1 MGPTSNNS
9 HGILVLVEVGEE
21 VTIVTPHIT
30 TEELNSIG
38 TTEPIES
45 QLEMGKTL
53 PVTTYQYIKQT
64 GHASSEDI
72 SPDRDNLTTGEF
84 LTSVSVVQHVA
95 QTTSNWV
102 KYSSLF
108 SSTFPPSAFT
118 DTLGFN
124 TCSRGNACSAL

>member
-1 MGPTSNNS
+1 M
-9 HGILVLVEVGEE
+9 LVEVSEE

-30 TEELNSIG
+30 TKELNSVG
-38 TTEPIES
+38 ATELIES

-53 PVTTYQYIKQT
+53 PLTTYQYIKQT
-64 GHASSEDI
+64 GYARSEDI
-72 SPDRDNLTTGEF
+72 SPDWDSLTVGEL
-84 LTSVSVVQHVA
+84 LTSISMVQHVA

-108 SSTFPPSAFT
+108 SSTFPLSAFT
-118 DTLGFN
+118 NTLGFN

>member
-1 MGPTSNNS
+1 M
-9 HGILVLVEVGEE
+9 LVEVSEE

-30 TEELNSIG
+30 TKELNSVG
-38 TTEPIES
+38 ATELIES

-53 PVTTYQYIKQT
+53 SLTTYQYIKQT
-64 GHASSEDI
+64 GYTRSEDI
-72 SPDRDNLTTGEF
+72 SPDRDSLTVGEL

-95 QTTSNWV
+95 QMTSNWV

-108 SSTFPPSAFT
+108 SSTFPLSAFT
-118 DTLGFN
+118 NTLGFN

>member
-1 MGPTSNNS
+1 M
-9 HGILVLVEVGEE
+9 LVEVSEE

-30 TEELNSIG
+30 TKELNSIG
-38 TTEPIES
+38 ATELIES

-53 PVTTYQYIKQT
+53 SLTTYQYIKQT
-64 GHASSEDI
+64 GYTRSEDI
-72 SPDRDNLTTGEF
+72 SPDRDSLTVGEL
-84 LTSVSVVQHVA
+84 LTSISVVQHVA

-108 SSTFPPSAFT
+108 SSTFPLSAFT
-118 DTLGFN
+118 NTLGFN